1 MPDDTLIVDPDEL
14 NAAAKSLR
22 AQADEIEALATAS
35 KSIFDDALEPASEVT
50 TDGEPAPIRVPAVEA
65 LTRAQTKYV
74 AVAKRLVETLRADAL
89 TLEKQAQ
96 GQQDVTDQAVSDVD
110 EIVTI

>member
-1 MPDDTLIVDPDEL
+1 MPTDTLIVDPDEL
-14 NAAAKSLR
+14 TAAAKALR
-22 AQADEIEALATAS
+22 TQADDIESLATSS
-35 KSIFDDALEPASEVT
+35 KAIFDDAVEPASEVT

-65 LTRAQTKYV
+65 LTRAQVKYA

-89 TLEKQAQ
+89 TLEKQAL
-96 GQQDVTDQAVSDVD
+96 GQQDVTDRAVSDVD

>member
-1 MPDDTLIVDPDEL
+1 MPDTLIVDPDEL

-22 AQADEIEALATAS
+22 TQADEIEQLATAS
-35 KSIFDDALEPASEVT
+35 KLVFDTAVEPANEVT
-50 TDGEPAPIRVPAVEA
+50 ADGEPAPIRVPAVEA
-65 LTRAQTKYV
+65 LTRAQTKYA

-96 GQQDVTDQAVSDVD
+96 GQQDVVDTAVSDVD
-110 EIVTI
+110 EIVTT